1 MITYQQL
8 CDQQQKY
15 NDELNKR
22 RNKLRQLISE
32 FCQAISQNLGLS
44 DKYYNA
50 TINEVSATVPY
61 VKLLELNS
69 DEHQHIHVMELPI
82 MFDEQGDPIA
92 EAGISL
98 TLEKSPNTYP
108 KQSVFIRIEFT
119 LKQNILILRFTDFD
133 DGLFKVT
140 VNLDDDNRFAYAVE
154 AYKQLVKPQKIRPHF
169 STRNPC
175 GGFSHPKFTKST
187 KKESKWKSLLMY
199 LLKSHAL

>member
-8 CDQQQKY
+8 CEQQQKY

-61 VKLLELNS
+61 VNLLELDS

-119 LKQNILILRFTDFD
+119 LKQNILILRFIDFD

-154 AYKQLVKPQKIRPHF
+154 AYKQLVMK
-169 STRNPC
+169 T
-175 GGFSHPKFTKST
+175 FTI
-187 KKESKWKSLLMY
+187 
-199 LLKSHAL
+199 

>member
-32 FCQAISQNLGLS
+32 VCQAISQNLGLS

-61 VKLLELNS
+61 VKLLELDS
-69 DEHQHIHVMELPI
+69 GEHQHINVMELPI
-82 MFDEQGDPIA
+82 TFDEQGDPIA

-119 LKQNILILRFTDFD
+119 LKQNILILRFIDFD

-140 VNLDDDNRFAYAVE
+140 VNLDDNNRFAYAVE
-154 AYKQLVKPQKIRPHF
+154 AYKQLVMK
-169 STRNPC
+169 T
-175 GGFSHPKFTKST
+175 FTI
-187 KKESKWKSLLMY
+187 
-199 LLKSHAL
+199 